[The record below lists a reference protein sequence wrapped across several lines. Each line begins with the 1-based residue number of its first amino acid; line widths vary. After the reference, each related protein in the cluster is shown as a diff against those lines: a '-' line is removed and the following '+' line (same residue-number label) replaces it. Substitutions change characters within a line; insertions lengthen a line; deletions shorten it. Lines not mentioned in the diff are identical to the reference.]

1 MSKRQEIRQ
10 WKKMPSG
17 DAWRNTRSGVA
28 AGKLLGR
35 QDMVNKKMWHF
46 TFVTIG
52 LNIHDGVCRKLSAD
66 FPVRDQ
72 CDHRVSSL
80 ILGVQLTVPVS
91 HQLCSWSVSGDSS
104 GTIADFPP
112 ICADC
117 GVKYSEAQ
125 PASPAPPRD
134 KIGLADSRRIIW
146 SSIVRISWQSLGFND
161 LNAVIIAA
169 GGYLQIFAV
178 ICIVC
183 CSQQAAKWKKLVQFF
198 SHFVWLLCWSWAWA
212 SSSCIFCWSWNNA
225 TLARLHY
232 TPLALLPS
240 LIFCSLAQRQH

>member
-1 MSKRQEIRQ
+1 M
-10 WKKMPSG
+10 
-17 DAWRNTRSGVA
+17 
-28 AGKLLGR
+28 
-35 QDMVNKKMWHF
+35 

-125 PASPAPPRD
+125 PASPAPPPRPVTRLGWQTLGESFEAQLSGFHD
-134 KIGLADSRRIIW
+134 KVSVLMI
-146 SSIVRISWQSLGFND
+146 
-161 LNAVIIAA
+161 
-169 GGYLQIFAV
+169 
-178 ICIVC
+178 
-183 CSQQAAKWKKLVQFF
+183 
-198 SHFVWLLCWSWAWA
+198 
-212 SSSCIFCWSWNNA
+212 
-225 TLARLHY
+225 
-232 TPLALLPS
+232 
-240 LIFCSLAQRQH
+240 